1 MNLVKNLEQRT
12 EEWKQ
17 IRKGSIGGTRVKMV
31 MAKNNLPL
39 IDELIAEKHTDLIEE
54 NYINDAMQRGID
66 LEPFAIKE
74 FEELSETKVDTYG
87 LVTNE
92 KFPGCHLSP
101 DGLVLDVTG
110 VPMFGV
116 EVKCPSTKKHVEYIR
131 TNRVPAEYKYQVYHY
146 FTICETIS
154 SMFFVSYDP
163 RFEARPVHMVQLNRE
178 DITEELEAFKTGLL
192 KFIDKLNKNELLIL
206 DTF

>member
-146 FTICETIS
+146 FTICDTIS

-178 DITEELEAFKTGLL
+178 DITMELEAFKTGLL
-192 KFIDKLNKNELLIL
+192 KFIDKLFKNELLIL

>member
-1 MNLVKNLEQRT
+1 MNLVKNLEQRS

-74 FEELSETKVDTYG
+74 FEELSETKVDTFG

-146 FTICETIS
+146 FTICDTIS

>member
-1 MNLVKNLEQRT
+1 MNLVKNLEQRS
-12 EEWKQ
+12 EQWKQ

-54 NYINDAMQRGID
+54 TFVNDAMQRGID
-66 LEPFAIKE
+66 LEPFAIAE
-74 FEELSETKVDTYG
+74 FEERSETKVDTFG

-92 KFPGCHLSP
+92 NFPGCHLSP

-131 TNRVPAEYKYQVYHY
+131 TDRVPAEYKFQVYHY
-146 FTICETIS
+146 FTICDTIE

-178 DITEELEAFKTGLL
+178 DIADELEAFKSGLL
-192 KFIDKLNKNELLIL
+192 KFIDKLNDYESQIL

>member
-1 MNLVKNLEQRT
+1 MNLVKNLEQRS

-54 NYINDAMQRGID
+54 TFVNDAMQRGID
-66 LEPFAIKE
+66 LEPFAIAE
-74 FEELSETKVDTYG
+74 FEERSETKVDTFG

-110 VPMFGV
+110 L
-116 EVKCPSTKKHVEYIR
+116 SLIH
-131 TNRVPAEYKYQVYHY
+131 
-146 FTICETIS
+146 IS
-154 SMFFVSYDP
+154 EPP
-163 RFEARPVHMVQLNRE
+163 RPY
-178 DITEELEAFKTGLL
+178 
-192 KFIDKLNKNELLIL
+192 
-206 DTF
+206 

>member
-1 MNLVKNLEQRT
+1 MNLVKNLEQRS
-12 EEWKQ
+12 EQWKQ

-54 NYINDAMQRGID
+54 TFVNDAMQRGID
-66 LEPFAIKE
+66 LEPFAIAE
-74 FEELSETKVDTYG
+74 FEERSETKVDTFG

-92 KFPGCHLSP
+92 NFPGCHLSP

-146 FTICETIS
+146 FTICDTIS

-178 DITEELEAFKTGLL
+178 DIADELEAFKSGLL
-192 KFIDKLNKNELLIL
+192 KFIDKLNDYESQIL

>member
-74 FEELSETKVDTYG
+74 FEELSETKVDTFG

-146 FTICETIS
+146 FTICDTIS